1 MCGSGSRYGIL
12 TLADLFPVGICPP
25 IGNYIQHVFHLLQGV
40 LYLFLLPL
48 YYIKYSKLYSKGLN
62 YVTFN

>member
-1 MCGSGSRYGIL
+1 MGWGRPNVSR
-12 TLADLFPVGICPP
+12 D
-25 IGNYIQHVFHLLQGV
+25 

-48 YYIKYSKLYSKGLN
+48 YYIKYSELYSKGLN